1 MGKQIETLKDHAD
14 IHAQRAKLRRVVIH
28 PMARDLDSPAINPL
42 QAVQTPQKRA
52 LSGSA
57 SSDERQDLTVFDRDR
72 YALEDVGGPEAF
84 PDVLNFYD
92 RHRSVLSR
100 RRLTRDIG

>member
-1 MGKQIETLKDHAD
+1 
-14 IHAQRAKLRRVVIH
+14 
-28 PMARDLDSPAINPL
+28 MARDLDSPAINPL

-72 YALEDVGGPEAF
+72 YALEDVGGVAAAGEI
-84 PDVLNFYD
+84 LNVSQRFQPAG
-92 RHRSVLSR
+92 RFSLANSP
-100 RRLTRDIG
+100 